1 MNTDEIIQISLSRLY
16 AMDYQLKQ
24 LFAMHQHWKDGAVF
38 PMHLPRKTSALLYFI
53 DSKGL
58 YTLPASFE
66 DQSAIGAKSV
76 PPSDILSGTKSAY
89 PSDILS
95 GATLPITKNSVVYL
109 PQGSVYTT
117 QFYCVSGQ
125 TAHAILLEFEL
136 LDESGLSFRLGK
148 HPFVLSAQCD
158 PVTADLF
165 VQAADTYS
173 AGIVSYADLRSCI
186 YRILSRFS
194 QEDRRKNIYSRQY
207 RLIAEGILYM
217 ENDPLQALSIEEVA
231 ALCPVS
237 PSCFRRL
244 FKEYSGFSP
253 IDYRIHAKIEQA
265 KKLLLGNTLTVA
277 ETAARLGYD
286 DPSYFCRIFKK
297 VTGHTPGE
305 YLLNN

>member
-1 MNTDEIIQISLSRLY
+1 MNTDEIKQISLSRLY

-38 PMHLPRKTSALLYFI
+38 SMHLPRKTSALLYFI
-53 DSKGL
+53 DSEGH
-58 YTLPASFE
+58 YTLPASLE
-66 DQSAIGAKSV
+66 DQPVS
-76 PPSDILSGTKSAY
+76 
-89 PSDILS
+89 
-95 GATLPITKNSVVYL
+95 ATLHITQNSVVYL

-117 QFYCVSGQ
+117 QFFCTSGK

-136 LDESGLSFRLGK
+136 QDENGLSFGLEK
-148 HPFVLSAQCD
+148 YPFILSTQCD

-253 IDYRIHAKIEQA
+253 IDYRIHTKMEQA